1 MEQQNKTSGILLM
14 VFFAVA
20 TVAVIILSAS
30 EAKAWQRISQEKS

>member
-1 MEQQNKTSGILLM
+1 M

-30 EAKAWQRISQEKS
+30 EAKAWQRVSKEKP